1 MTITPR
7 ELAGLPSETWKSL
20 EDGRENV
27 FVKPEGAAVMFRL
40 MPVPAHGG
48 TVRSLLGALSLA
60 DTLDEEE
67 LAAFAADVEAGRARM
82 NQPSASPWDT

>member
-27 FVKPEGAAVMFRL
+27 FVKPEGAKVMFRL
-40 MPVPAHGG
+40 MPVPAGGG
-48 TVRSLLGALSLA
+48 TVRSLFATMNAA
-60 DTLDEEE
+60 DGLDEHE
-67 LAAFAADVEAGRARM
+67 LAAFAADVEAGREHM
-82 NQPSASPWDT
+82 NRPAASPLAT

>member
-20 EDGRENV
+20 EDGTENV

-48 TVRSLLGALSLA
+48 TVRSLLATLNSA
-60 DTLDEEE
+60 DLLDDEERE
-67 LAAFAADVEAGRARM
+67 AFAADVEAGRKAM
-82 NQPSASPWDT
+82 NQVPVSPWDT

>member
-7 ELAGLPSETWKSL
+7 ELAGLPTETWKSL
-20 EDGRENV
+20 ENGRENV

-48 TVRSLLGALSLA
+48 TMRSLLGVLGSA
-60 DTLDEEE
+60 DALDEEE
-67 LAAFAADVEAGRARM
+67 LASFAADVEAGRERI
-82 NQPSASPWDT
+82 NQPPASPWAT